1 MKQGKKKMKAETFNQ
16 QEKGIVWMMV
26 DTAANMPVTIY
37 SESLGVKAPEAC
49 YRSAVWRRIPPG

>member
-1 MKQGKKKMKAETFNQ
+1 MKETKKKKMKPETFDR

-26 DTAANMPVTIY
+26 DTAANMPVTVY

-49 YRSAVWRRIPPG
+49 